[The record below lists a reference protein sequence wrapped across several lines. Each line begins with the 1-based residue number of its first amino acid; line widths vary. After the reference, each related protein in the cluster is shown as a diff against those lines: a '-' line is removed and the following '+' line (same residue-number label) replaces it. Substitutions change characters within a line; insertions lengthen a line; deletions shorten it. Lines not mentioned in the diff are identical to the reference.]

1 LEAIEAMM
9 DEHPDSALMLLTK
22 LDHKSLTNQADSAL
36 FNLLL
41 VQAEDKNFIDRTTTE
56 RIDIAVNYYRQH
68 PDNDRRLML
77 SLYYLG
83 NIQNNATLY
92 EQSIISM
99 MEAEQLA
106 LKQQD
111 YFYLGLIYRSIAG
124 IYFKVYDVQ
133 DEITYEKKSV
143 DAFAKSG
150 HVDYEIYEK
159 CNYANAL
166 SHDKRFQEALDTL
179 AVVNKKATEIRD
191 TETLLLMY
199 RFYGVIYFCMG
210 NYDASIN
217 AYSSYNSLTSGDLP
231 VESLQVYALSYAK
244 IGCSSKADSII
255 SKIKDLGGEAKASL
269 HKTYFNAGNYQQA
282 YNALLREDYFKD
294 STLNA
299 LLQQRVFSAVSYY
312 RLDEQKQ
319 LVSKSKAE
327 RIHYGVILLLLIL
340 TFIVTL
346 VWLHCRKVRQMKLLL
361 AKYDILSNSL
371 KEAEPKGKITLKNW
385 IKVYQHQ
392 FNLLDKLCNEY
403 YERPENSRLHSLAKK
418 IETAINELHQST
430 SIQDE
435 ILSEID
441 EITSGLISEL
451 KDFQPVISES
461 DFQLLALL
469 CAGLSSKTISII
481 INSKIETVY
490 NRKSRLK
497 AKIKALNFTRK
508 EELLALF

>member
-1 LEAIEAMM
+1 
-9 DEHPDSALMLLTK
+9 
-22 LDHKSLTNQADSAL
+22 
-36 FNLLL
+36 
-41 VQAEDKNFIDRTTTE
+41 
-56 RIDIAVNYYRQH
+56 
-68 PDNDRRLML
+68 
-77 SLYYLG
+77 
-83 NIQNNATLY
+83 
-92 EQSIISM
+92 
-99 MEAEQLA
+99 
-106 LKQQD
+106 
-111 YFYLGLIYRSIAG
+111 
-124 IYFKVYDVQ
+124 
-133 DEITYEKKSV
+133 
-143 DAFAKSG
+143 
-150 HVDYEIYEK
+150 
-159 CNYANAL
+159 
-166 SHDKRFQEALDTL
+166 
-179 AVVNKKATEIRD
+179 
-191 TETLLLMY
+191 
-199 RFYGVIYFCMG
+199 
-210 NYDASIN
+210 
-217 AYSSYNSLTSGDLP
+217 
-231 VESLQVYALSYAK
+231 
-244 IGCSSKADSII
+244 
-255 SKIKDLGGEAKASL
+255 
-269 HKTYFNAGNYQQA
+269 
-282 YNALLREDYFKD
+282 LREDYFKD

-392 FNLLDKLCNEY
+392 FNLLDELCNEY

-430 SIQDE
+430 SLQDE